1 MKIAVTGKGGVGKST
16 ISVLLAKI
24 FKEQG
29 KKVILIDADP
39 DMNLAS
45 LLGLPVESKITPIAQ
60 LKELI
65 AERTGTV
72 AGQPAPF
79 YKMNPKVDDI
89 PAEYSLDVD
98 GLKLMVMGTIGEAGR
113 GCACPENSF
122 LKQLLAHLILL
133 RQEVVILD
141 MEAGIEH
148 LGRGTASG
156 VDLMVV
162 VVEAG
167 RTSIDTADRIQQL
180 ARSMGIARIVVIANK
195 VENKEEEEFL
205 KIHLQGFG
213 PVGYLPYD
221 AKIKQKNLR
230 RSTLLT
236 LEGETITRLT
246 EIIKSWR

>member
-24 FKEQG
+24 FKGQG

-45 LLGLPVESKITPIAQ
+45 LLALPAEKKITPIAQ
-60 LKELI
+60 LKTLI
-65 AERTGTV
+65 AERTGTT

-79 YKMNPKVDDI
+79 FKMNPRVDDI
-89 PAEYSLDVD
+89 PADYSLDVD

-122 LKQLLAHLILL
+122 LKQLLAHLVLL

-162 VVEAG
+162 VVEVG
-167 RTSIDTADRIQQL
+167 RTSIETADRIQQL
-180 ARSMGIARIVVIANK
+180 ARSMGITRIAVIANK
-195 VENKEEEEFL
+195 VETQEEEAFL
-205 KIHLQGFG
+205 QVHLQGFAQ
-213 PVGYLPYD
+213 VGYLPYD
-221 AKIKQKNLR
+221 AQIREKNR
-230 RSTLLT
+230 QRTSLLT
-236 LEGETITRLT
+236 LEGETISRLT
-246 EIIKSWR
+246 DLIKSWR